1 MIKTKMMISMM
12 TMNTS
17 IMMMMPITLV
27 SWQSTPPS
35 HLGIDDDKNHND
47 DFNDDN
53 DDNDDFNNDDDD
65 DANKSCELAVEPS
78 LTSAT
83 SERLPVAP

>member
-1 MIKTKMMISMM
+1 
-12 TMNTS
+12 
-17 IMMMMPITLV
+17 MPITLL
-27 SWQSTPPS
+27 SWQLTPPT

-47 DFNDDN
+47 DFNDDDDDDFNN

-78 LTSAT
+78 LTSGY
-83 SERLPVAP
+83 